1 MLPEFTALT
10 LTLISAHLTL
20 APLRLQLS
28 ALRLNTLIQPCVLG
42 STLSSRVTLLQIPPT
57 DGGSRNPTR
66 ALLTAVMTRGIINT
80 IFQQP
85 KTLLTFT
92 RGFAATLQDR
102 RNDWWGFCRKYGR
115 GVTFYTP
122 ARDIRNRFRERR
134 IENRRGGEVSAEGG
148 GGEGQE

>member
-42 STLSSRVTLLQIPPT
+42 STLSSQSNTPPT

-122 ARDIRNRFRERR
+122 ARDIRNRFRGRR